1 MGARRSEKSKDE
13 GLTEVMDNE
22 ISTQPH
28 GMEDVEIQEWLESLD
43 SVLESSG
50 PEVAAEILERLRSHA
65 PVYGIDLP
73 FSANSPY
80 TYTFLCL
87 LQPLLSSDPELE

>member
-1 MGARRSEKSKDE
+1 MK
-13 GLTEVMDNE
+13 

-50 PEVAAEILERLRSHA
+50 PEVASRN
-65 PVYGIDLP
+65 P
-73 FSANSPY
+73 
-80 TYTFLCL
+80 
-87 LQPLLSSDPELE
+87 